1 MLRYVKNGMLVFSI
15 IYIALGVLLLAMPQ
29 TSLLWICYAFGAV
42 VLITGI
48 VCLIQYARIR
58 GSGFAAPFMLV
69 GGVITAGLGL
79 FTLARPAVVASFLP
93 VVFGLFIL
101 IDGCSRIGTALDLAR
116 RKGDKWWLLLLLS
129 LLSIGLGLLLLFNP
143 FGAAVSAVMLCGVLL
158 IAEGAVNLGCVVYAA
173 MELRALDRMADAA
186 MTATLG
192 ALGDALDAE
201 EEAEQAAA
209 AGVAAAAPATVVDG
223 AASTEVPNDDKP

>member
-1 MLRYVKNGMLVFSI
+1 
-15 IYIALGVLLLAMPQ
+15 
-29 TSLLWICYAFGAV
+29 
-42 VLITGI
+42 
-48 VCLIQYARIR
+48 
-58 GSGFAAPFMLV
+58 MLV

-209 AGVAAAAPATVVDG
+209 AGFAAADPETVVYD
-223 AASTEVPNDDKP
+223 AESTEVPNDDKP